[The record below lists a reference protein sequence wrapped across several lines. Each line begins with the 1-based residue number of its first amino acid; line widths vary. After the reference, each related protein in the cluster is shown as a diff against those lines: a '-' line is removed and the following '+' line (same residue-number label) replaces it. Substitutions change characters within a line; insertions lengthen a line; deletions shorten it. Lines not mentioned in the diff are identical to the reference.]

1 MGDLND
7 KQGGLQHMG
16 GKTLRS
22 KALLPIPTVQTAQAL
37 VRLYGRLKGEL
48 SKASAGEDVLIPVG
62 DVTLHMSRIIGLM
75 PLLGIDFDPEAV
87 KTRVQ
92 IGPLKWGN
100 LRSGTLAVL
109 RHRGDWMTYREI
121 ADALLARNRKAK
133 ALDVAQMSK
142 FVQKVRE
149 ALFFQMKAG
158 AVERELEIG
167 IGVSDQHQRFRLSQ
181 TLFRMKTDRPAASQ
195 NVVTACSGRKAPAI
209 LTEVRHHH
217 GPLGGADIGC
227 CGTERRFQLNA
238 SSMWRSG
245 HSSAKIEHPDPT
257 QRRRWHF
264 LSRAAGPLSKQSFAD
279 HVEKSAPCDSGRSQ
293 VATAVRNTSA
303 AERLHLK
310 AANSRCRP

>member
-1 MGDLND
+1 
-7 KQGGLQHMG
+7 MG

-149 ALFFQMKAG
+149 ALCPDLMNSHTQIGGDHLDNK
-158 AVERELEIG
+158 RDEIE
-167 IGVSDQHQRFRLSQ
+167 
-181 TLFRMKTDRPAASQ
+181 T
-195 NVVTACSGRKAPAI
+195 
-209 LTEVRHHH
+209 
-217 GPLGGADIGC
+217 
-227 CGTERRFQLNA
+227 
-238 SSMWRSG
+238 
-245 HSSAKIEHPDPT
+245 
-257 QRRRWHF
+257 
-264 LSRAAGPLSKQSFAD
+264 
-279 HVEKSAPCDSGRSQ
+279 KS
-293 VATAVRNTSA
+293 
-303 AERLHLK
+303 L
-310 AANSRCRP
+310 